1 MKLIV
6 TWLAAVTFFN
16 FYWSI
21 VDFYW
26 SIVNTIVL
34 VSALQQNELVIYI
47 YIFVCMYIYIHSF
60 RFFSHIGH
68 YRVLSSRLLQIT
80 YFIYSSVYMSIP
92 ISQFIPHLQL
102 FLKHSS

>member
-1 MKLIV
+1 MACKLLFLETIGHFTMKLIV

-47 YIFVCMYIYIHSF
+47 YIYICVYVYIYS
-60 RFFSHIGH
+60 
-68 YRVLSSRLLQIT
+68 
-80 YFIYSSVYMSIP
+80 
-92 ISQFIPHLQL
+92 L
-102 FLKHSS
+102 F